1 MKVCGLFSGGKDST
15 LALLMAKESHK
26 VTCLLTALP
35 KRDDSYMFHVPNVR
49 WTKLQA
55 ESMNKEIE
63 YFYTEGVKE
72 EEVEDLKRAL
82 SKVKESY
89 GIEGVV
95 SGAIAS
101 TYQFERIKRICD
113 ELELESITP
122 LWKKSQDE
130 IMEMLFDR
138 GFEVIVVGVASEGLT
153 KEWLGEKIDKEMLE
167 RLKGLREAHGIHI
180 AGEGGEMETFVTN
193 CSLFKKRIEITESE
207 VIWEGNSGVL
217 EIEKAVLRN
226 K

>member
-15 LALLMAKESHK
+15 LALLVAKESHEIA
-26 VTCLLTALP
+26 CLLTALP

-49 WTKLQA
+49 WTKLQGEA
-55 ESMNKEIE
+55 MGIQVK

-82 SKVKESY
+82 SKVKEDH
-89 GIEGVV
+89 GIKGVV

-113 ELELESITP
+113 ELGLESITP

-130 IMEMLFDR
+130 IMEMVLDKE
-138 GFEVIVVGVASEGLT
+138 FEVIVVGVASEGLT
-153 KEWLGEKIDKEMLE
+153 KEWLGKRINKDMLE
-167 RLKGLREAHGIHI
+167 RLNVLRKKHGIHI
-180 AGEGGEMETFVTN
+180 AGEGGEMETFVTD
-193 CSLFKKRIEITESE
+193 CPLFKKKVEITKNEI
-207 VIWEGNSGVL
+207 IWEGNSGVF
-217 EIEKAVLRN
+217 EIEKAVLIN